1 MNNFEKN
8 RIVLYTEDGEELCFE
23 LLDTVEYEDKTY
35 SVVIALNKDGEV
47 PPDDEEPEEMYIL
60 LTERGSDGLCEYSD
74 VQDDE
79 TLDKVYSI
87 FRERYGDEFKFED

>member
-1 MNNFEKN
+1 MNNFEN
-8 RIVLYTEDGEELCFE
+8 NLIVLNTEDGEELRFE

-35 SVVIALNKDGEV
+35 SVVIALPEDGSV
-47 PPDDEEPEEMYIL
+47 PPDDKEPEEMYIL
-60 LTERGSDGLCEYSD
+60 LTERDEDGMCEYSD
-74 VQDDE
+74 VEDDD